1 MTIVATNG
9 CFDIFHAGHV
19 QFLQEAKSLGDKL
32 VVGLNSDKSV
42 KKLKGKA
49 RPFNNQKNRE
59 IVLSAL
65 ECVDEVIVFDSIN
78 CSIFLEQVKPDIYV
92 KGGDYKLNQLP
103 KCEKEALEKFC
114 KDIRSLKRYD
124 SLSTSDIGS
133 EVFKE
138 RHSNYK
144 KDERSD

>member
-1 MTIVATNG
+1 M
-9 CFDIFHAGHV
+9 D
-19 QFLQEAKSLGDKL
+19 D
-32 VVGLNSDKSV
+32 
-42 KKLKGKA
+42 
-49 RPFNNQKNRE
+49 
-59 IVLSAL
+59 
-65 ECVDEVIVFDSIN
+65 VIIFDSIN
-78 CSIFLEQVKPDIYV
+78 CSTFLEQVKPDIYV

-114 KDIRSLKRYD
+114 KDIRILKRYD

-144 KDERSD
+144 IYESSD